1 MIDFINCRDQS
12 LPTSNHLAFLIIT
25 DIKYDPV
32 QCSVPLFY
40 LKIVKIVSFCFN

>member
-1 MIDFINCRDQS
+1 MIDFINCRPVTTYH
-12 LPTSNHLAFLIIT
+12 LPFLIIT

-40 LKIVKIVSFCFN
+40 L